1 MKLTCEN
8 TFMFNDTFYKQTDGC
23 TMGGPLSVI
32 LSNIFMTM
40 LEKDVVL
47 PMKPS
52 FYKRY
57 VDDVIS
63 RRKKNMPD
71 ILLQK
76 MNEYHPRIKFTV
88 EENPQ
93 KFLDTK
99 ILISGGVCQT
109 RVYRKPNKL
118 PLHWHSKTPVRY
130 KRNAI
135 TGDLHRA
142 KKISCAYQ
150 DEVKTIHD
158 KFVTAG
164 FPERF
169 VTSVID
175 NFNNPATP
183 DECFLI
189 PPYFFE
195 EPVPFILVEIPY
207 CPENERLAKHFITKF
222 KSFLDT
228 ECTIVVKW
236 ITRKIKTLFSL
247 KIRNPHPSCK
257 LYEGTCTCGGL
268 YIGETKRNVEVRW
281 QEHNDPRGSSE
292 PAKHL
297 YQNPTHSYTWRVLMN
312 APQNTRVRR
321 NLEASEVALR
331 RPSLNNQM
339 ETKKLTLFR
348 YGVT

>member
-1 MKLTCEN
+1 MLS
-8 TFMFNDTFYKQTDGC
+8 DT
-23 TMGGPLSVI
+23 PL
-32 LSNIFMTM
+32 LFWRAC
-40 LEKDVVL
+40 
-47 PMKPS
+47 S
-52 FYKRY
+52 FY
-57 VDDVIS
+57 
-63 RRKKNMPD
+63 P
-71 ILLQK
+71 
-76 MNEYHPRIKFTV
+76 
-88 EENPQ
+88 
-93 KFLDTK
+93 
-99 ILISGGVCQT
+99 C
-109 RVYRKPNKL
+109 
-118 PLHWHSKTPVRY
+118 W
-130 KRNAI
+130 
-135 TGDLHRA
+135 DL
-142 KKISCAYQ
+142 
-150 DEVKTIHD
+150 
-158 KFVTAG
+158 
-164 FPERF
+164 
-169 VTSVID
+169 
-175 NFNNPATP
+175 
-183 DECFLI
+183 
-189 PPYFFE
+189 
-195 EPVPFILVEIPY
+195 Y
-207 CPENERLAKHFITKF
+207 CPENEWLSKYFITKF

-247 KIRNPHPSCK
+247 KSRNPHPSCK